1 MAMPDATTDAPEP
14 PLIRLASAS
23 PRRRELLAGVGVTAE
38 VQPVDLDETPRPGE
52 APEAYVRRLSEEKA
66 RAGAVGSAL
75 PTLGSD
81 TAVVCDDAILGK
93 PRDREHAAAMLRS
106 LSGRSHRVLTA
117 VAVTGPAGL
126 LSTCVTTRVWLR
138 EITDAEI
145 AAYWATGE
153 PSTRPVAT
161 RSRGGRRCSCRAWRA
176 AIPRWS
182 ACRCSRPPNCW
193 PDRACRCG
201 TALCHNASSFLWTRI
216 SA

>member
-38 VQPVDLDETPRPGE
+38 VRPVDLDETPRPGE
-52 APEAYVRRLSEEKA
+52 APEAYVRRLAEEKA

-153 PSTRPVAT
+153 PVDKA
-161 RSRGGRRCSCRAWRA
+161 GGYAIQGRA
-176 AIPRWS
+176 ALFVSRLEGSHS
-182 ACRCSRPPNCW
+182 AVVGLPLFETAELLARQGVPLWN
-193 PDRACRCG
+193 RAMP
-201 TALCHNASSFLWTRI
+201 
-216 SA
+216 